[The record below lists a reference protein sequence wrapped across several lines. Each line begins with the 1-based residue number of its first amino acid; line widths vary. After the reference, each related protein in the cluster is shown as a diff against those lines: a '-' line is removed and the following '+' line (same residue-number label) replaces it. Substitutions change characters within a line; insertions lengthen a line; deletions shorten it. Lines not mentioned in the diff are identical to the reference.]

1 MPDLPRRRRPPRPSW
16 TEPIAQRLTPA
27 IKALV
32 ITDALLYFLFVFVR
46 DARPL
51 ILSHLALGPGFFQ
64 GQLWQ
69 PVTSL
74 FVHSQALGFVFNLIG
89 LWFVGAF
96 IESTQGTR
104 RFLGVFFTAGIL
116 ANVAIGV
123 VSHLCGVV
131 DVYDGCSFAVLALF
145 MAYGRIYG
153 RQQTQVLGRLF
164 LQARNLALI
173 LLGWAVVMDVIQG
186 FTRGDWGALAGT
198 LVASAIGYLG
208 ATRGGLREIYDVL
221 RARRLRR
228 RYRVIEGGASR
239 RARSPKY
246 WN

>member
-1 MPDLPRRRRPPRPSW
+1 MPDLPRRGRPVRPSW
-16 TEPIAQRLTPA
+16 TAPIAQRLTPA

-46 DARPL
+46 EARPL
-51 ILSHLALGPGFFQ
+51 ILSHLALGPGFFR
-64 GQLWQ
+64 GELWQ
-69 PVTSL
+69 PVTAL
-74 FVHSQALGFVFNLIG
+74 FVHSNPLALVFNLIG

-104 RFLGVFFTAGIL
+104 RFLGLFFGAGIL
-116 ANVAIGV
+116 AYIAIGV
-123 VSHLCGVV
+123 VAHLCGVL
-131 DVYDGCSFAVLALF
+131 DTYDGCSFAVLALF

-164 LQARNLALI
+164 LQARTLALI
-173 LLGWAVVMDVIQG
+173 FFGWAVVMDV
-186 FTRGDWGALAGT
+186 TRGDWGGLAGT
-198 LVASAIGYLG
+198 LVASAIGYFG
-208 ATRGGLREIYDVL
+208 AARGGFRELYDLV

-239 RARSPKY
+239 RGRSPKY